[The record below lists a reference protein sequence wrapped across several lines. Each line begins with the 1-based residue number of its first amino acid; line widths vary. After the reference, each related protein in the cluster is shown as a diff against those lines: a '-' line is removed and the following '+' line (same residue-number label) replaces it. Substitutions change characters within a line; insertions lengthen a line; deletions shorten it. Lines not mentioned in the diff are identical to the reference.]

1 MLNLIW
7 NKMKK
12 IMIMLLL
19 VTFSLISYAQGLS
32 ASYTQIRES
41 CVNPKCVV
49 TNDGL
54 NSIVDFKGGIT
65 TSYFFNSNNV
75 CNLIVLTMKD
85 EDNAKGF
92 INAYNRKFYS
102 VKENEWE
109 TNTETIKFSYD
120 KDLGYVFIW
129 RPN

>member
-1 MLNLIW
+1 
-7 NKMKK
+7 MKK

-54 NSIVDFKGGIT
+54 NSIVDFKGGKQIQKLL
-65 TSYFFNSNNV
+65 NSV
-75 CNLIVLTMKD
+75 M
-85 EDNAKGF
+85 
-92 INAYNRKFYS
+92 
-102 VKENEWE
+102 
-109 TNTETIKFSYD
+109 IK
-120 KDLGYVFIW
+120 I
-129 RPN
+129 